1 MGAPKH
7 AEYALAAGVDIVC
20 AQGSEGGG
28 HTGSIP
34 TSLLIPAGD
43 ISRET
48 NLFET
53 CRKVHYPIL
62 SVVDI
67 CAGKVSPFT
76 GLPVAVVAAGGIYDG
91 RGLAMSLCYGAQV
104 KLPTPNRLP
113 PKPRL
118 ISYPPGCLGRNTF
131 PLRNRSRR
139 SAAPPA
145 SRTRC
150 RVCHC
155 CAGALQRDVCSC
167 VVPETPDRADTTTQC
182 AR

>member
-1 MGAPKH
+1 VGAPKH

-91 RGLAMSLCYGAQV
+91 RGLAMSLCYGAQA

-113 PKPRL
+113 TETSINFLPSRLFGSELVSSAQPKQA
-118 ISYPPGCLGRNTF
+118 
-131 PLRNRSRR
+131 LR
-139 SAAPPA
+139 
-145 SRTRC
+145 
-150 RVCHC
+150 
-155 CAGALQRDVCSC
+155 
-167 VVPETPDRADTTTQC
+167 RATSKPC
-182 AR
+182 